1 MNCRQDHP
9 STPAVEQ
16 LTCVDPQWL
25 GLHNRLHRHREIWTG
40 QWAGRDVRVQWGG
53 GAMPAATTVELLL
66 SLGDSA
72 IQLQLPVSAL
82 GIFGA
87 GLNVQSLAGVMLLE
101 LALLP
106 LIEPLEQ
113 LTGEPIRLIDRDDP
127 EYQALATQ
135 GFDLNLNLQAWL
147 DDSPLPVALQLTVAA
162 AEKVAQWL
170 EQHAIPAR
178 LSLGALILRLAVETG
193 EAKLSIGELR
203 SLNPGDV
210 LMLDPWPAT
219 QMRLV
224 LARQLQARATR
235 HDTTLTLLEAPT
247 GAHYLKELAM
257 SETLDG
263 PSLDSSLDELPLKLV
278 CQAGSVELT
287 LAQLRELGEGSLV
300 QFADQRQDSVD
311 LMVAGRRV
319 GQGQLVRIG
328 DGLGI
333 RVLSIAAP

>member
-1 MNCRQDHP
+1 M
-9 STPAVEQ
+9 
-16 LTCVDPQWL
+16 
-25 GLHNRLHRHREIWTG
+25 
-40 QWAGRDVRVQWGG
+40 
-53 GAMPAATTVELLL
+53 
-66 SLGDSA
+66 
-72 IQLQLPVSAL
+72 
-82 GIFGA
+82 
-87 GLNVQSLAGVMLLE
+87 
-101 LALLP
+101 
-106 LIEPLEQ
+106 
-113 LTGEPIRLIDRDDP
+113 
-127 EYQALATQ
+127 
-135 GFDLNLNLQAWL
+135 
-147 DDSPLPVALQLTVAA
+147 ALQLTVAA